1 MGSFPITSRRERST
15 GLLNPSVFHT
25 PPATGVY
32 FGNVAT
38 GVIYNEGRGYRR
50 WKLGSAVSLHH
61 DARDTQTS
69 P

>member
-25 PPATGVY
+25 HPFWMCIAGTSQQALSTTTGVA
-32 FGNVAT
+32 FAVG
-38 GVIYNEGRGYRR
+38 
-50 WKLGSAVSLHH
+50 KLGSAMQLHH
-61 DARDTQTS
+61 DARGNRAL